1 MDYFNNNFN
10 KAANSGSRGLIHY
23 KHRGSDTIPDG
34 FKGQW
39 LYGLENQ
46 AKEVQL
52 CECYIKL

>member
-34 FKGQW
+34 FKGQ
-39 LYGLENQ
+39 
-46 AKEVQL
+46 
-52 CECYIKL
+52 